1 MTEKNRL
8 CQEFADVRA
17 FHRKFDLI
25 VGDRPQHLTWRK
37 LKERV
42 EFLLEELQELA
53 EGCGLEIDAVA
64 GGVGV
69 INNGQ
74 VEQDLA
80 QQADA
85 LVDLVYVALGTAV
98 QLGLPWEALWD
109 DVQRANMSKVRG
121 MTKRGHQV
129 DVTKP
134 EGWRGPRTHEI
145 LHEAGYDRA
154 RWCAPGKIDEARC
167 VDDRREGVEV
177 AGDGRPQS

>member
-1 MTEKNRL
+1 MTTNR
-8 CQEFADVRA
+8 CCIEFEHVRA
-17 FHRKFDLI
+17 FHRRFGLI
-25 VGDRPQHLTWRK
+25 VGDRPQHLTRRK
-37 LKERV
+37 LQERV

-53 EGCGLEIDAVA
+53 NGCGLEIDAVA

-98 QLGLPWEALWD
+98 QLGLPWEVLWD
-109 DVQRANMSKVRG
+109 DVHRANMSKVRG
-121 MTKRGHQV
+121 PTKRGHQV

-145 LHEAGYDRA
+145 LREAGYDRA

-167 VDDRREGVEV
+167 VDDLREPVPE
-177 AGDGRPQS
+177 AEAQP